1 MEKQVILIEARR
13 EGYSVSQVG
22 FTMTAG
28 ELISVLQDYNED
40 TPIYL
45 SHDNGYTYGR
55 ICGEMITDELV
66 DVDEDED

>member
-45 SHDNGYTYGR
+45 SHDNGYTYGG
-55 ICGEMITDELV
+55 ISGEMITDELV